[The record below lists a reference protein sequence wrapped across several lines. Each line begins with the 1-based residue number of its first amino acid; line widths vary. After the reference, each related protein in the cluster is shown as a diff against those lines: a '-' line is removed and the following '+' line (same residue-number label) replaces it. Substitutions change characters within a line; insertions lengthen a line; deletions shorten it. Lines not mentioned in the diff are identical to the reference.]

1 MPASR
6 SIAVIKGLSTSI
18 GCWTGAYLLVT
29 IIAFGFSSCSN
40 KNSAPDGILSKD
52 EMAKVLT
59 DFYLKESKITG
70 LHLSQDSALVLFEY
84 YRSKYVEETSIPDSV
99 IDQSYQYYLERPKE
113 MGEIYDRIID
123 SLALKEQRFKP
134 PVLAP

>member
-1 MPASR
+1 
-6 SIAVIKGLSTSI
+6 
-18 GCWTGAYLLVT
+18 
-29 IIAFGFSSCSN
+29 
-40 KNSAPDGILSKD
+40 
-52 EMAKVLT
+52 MAKVLT